1 MKTLVVVPTFN
12 ERENIAEVVERLYAA
27 CPDCDLLVIDDS
39 SPDGTG
45 ALVDELAR
53 SNPHISLMTR
63 PGKSGLGT
71 AYVAGF
77 RYGLER
83 AYEAIVAMD
92 ADLSHDPA
100 TVPALVGALEDAD
113 LAIGSRYIPGGGVS
127 NWSMLRRMLSRA
139 GNAYAR
145 MWLRFDVHDATSG
158 FRAYSSRALSKMNLA
173 SFRAEG
179 YAFQIETAWR
189 VHLDGG
195 RIVEVPITFEER
207 RHGRSKLSRR
217 IVGEA
222 LLRVPVWATRNRL
235 ERRKQGSAPG
245 R

>member
-12 ERENIAEVVERLYAA
+12 ERDNIAEVVERLFAA
-27 CPDCDLLVIDDS
+27 CPTCDLLVVDDS

-45 ALVDELAR
+45 ALVEELANADTR
-53 SNPHISLMTR
+53 ISLMSR
-63 PGKSGLGT
+63 SSKSGLGT

-77 RYGLER
+77 RWGLDR
-83 AYEAIVAMD
+83 GYEAIVAMD

-100 TVPALVGALEDAD
+100 TVPALVAALEGAD

-127 NWSMLRRMLSRA
+127 NWSWLRRMLSRA

-145 MWLRFDVHDATSG
+145 MWLRFGVHDATSG
-158 FRAYSSRALSKMNLA
+158 FRAYGAQALRKMDLA

-195 RIVEVPITFEER
+195 RIVEVPITFAER
-207 RHGRSKLSRR
+207 HHGRSKLSRR

-222 LLRVPVWATRNRL
+222 LLRVPVWAFRNRAGRQGTAP
-235 ERRKQGSAPG
+235 RR
-245 R
+245 

>member
-12 ERENIAEVVERLYAA
+12 ERENIAEVVERLFAA
-27 CPDCDLLVIDDS
+27 CPHCDLLVVDDS

-45 ALVDELAR
+45 ALVEELAR
-53 SNPHISLMTR
+53 ERSQIHLITR
-63 PGKSGLGT
+63 AGKQGLGT
-71 AYVAGF
+71 AYITGF
-77 RYGLER
+77 RWGIER
-83 AYEAIVAMD
+83 GYEAIVAMD

-100 TVPALVGALEDAD
+100 AVPSLVTAISDAE

-127 NWSMLRRMLSRA
+127 DWGLVRRGLSRA

-145 MWLRFDVHDATSG
+145 MWLGFDVHDATSG
-158 FRAYSSRALSKMNLA
+158 FRAYRVDVLAKMNLS

-189 VHLDGG
+189 IHLDGG
-195 RIVEVPITFEER
+195 RIVEVPITFAER
-207 RHGRSKLSRR
+207 HDGRSKLSRR

-222 LLRVPVWATRNRL
+222 LLRVPLWAVRHRL
-235 ERRKQGSAPG
+235 GRKQGTAP
-245 R
+245 RR